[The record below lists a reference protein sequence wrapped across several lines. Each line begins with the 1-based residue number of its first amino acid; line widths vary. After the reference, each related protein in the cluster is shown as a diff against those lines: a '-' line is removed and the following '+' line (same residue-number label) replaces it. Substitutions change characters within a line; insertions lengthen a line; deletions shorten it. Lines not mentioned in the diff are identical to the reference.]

1 MTALLTL
8 LAILGTLAIGAMS
21 PGPSFVLVVRTAVA
35 QSRRDGLA
43 TALGMGV
50 GGVVFAGLALAGLQ
64 TLLAQAAWL
73 YIGLKVAG
81 GLYLVYLGIMLWR
94 AAKEPL
100 AIGTVGDAASGRPGK
115 SFLLGLATQVSNP
128 KTAVFYGSIFAALLP
143 QQSEPWFILALPPLV
158 FAVEAGWYTI
168 VALLFSSTRPRGVY
182 LHSKRWIDRLAG
194 TVLGALGVRLLM
206 DAARPA

>member
-1 MTALLTL
+1 MTPLLTL

-50 GGVVFAGLALAGLQ
+50 GGVIFAGLALAGLQ
-64 TLLAQAAWL
+64 TVLAQAAWL
-73 YIGLKVAG
+73 YIGLKIAG
-81 GLYLVYLGIMLWR
+81 GLYLVYLGVMLWR
-94 AAKEPL
+94 AAKQPL
-100 AIGTVGDAASGRPGK
+100 EMGAAGETASGRPGK

-128 KTAVFYGSIFAALLP
+128 KAAVFYGSIFAALLP
-143 QQSEPWFILALPPLV
+143 QQSELWLILALPPLV
-158 FAVEAGWYTI
+158 FAVEAGWYII

-182 LHSKRWIDRLAG
+182 LHSKRWIDRAAG
-194 TVLGALGVRLLM
+194 AVLGALGLRLVFE
-206 DAARPA
+206 AARPA